1 MIRYFITKETITI
14 TLIMIMITIISI
26 GVFFSFML
34 RYRCLGDNKRYTK
47 DLYYTWHNIYINDPC
62 EIVMFSEP
70 SLDNWAVTAIY
81 KYSNDKLNVKEKY
94 IKLLENKGWELE
106 RIENNKQIFRK
117 KNLLYCLE
125 EKERGVIKI
134 SVKIQ
139 GYEDTSLLHKLICGA
154 N

>member
-1 MIRYFITKETITI
+1 MIRYFVTKETITI
-14 TLIMIMITIISI
+14 TLIMITIISI
-26 GVFFSFML
+26 GVFFAPML

>member
-1 MIRYFITKETITI
+1 
-14 TLIMIMITIISI
+14 MIMITIISI
-26 GVFFSFML
+26 GVFFAPML

>member
-1 MIRYFITKETITI
+1 MIRCFITKETITI

-26 GVFFSFML
+26 GVFFAPML

>member
-14 TLIMIMITIISI
+14 TLIMITIISI
-26 GVFFSFML
+26 GVFFAPML

>member
-1 MIRYFITKETITI
+1 
-14 TLIMIMITIISI
+14 MIMITIISI
-26 GVFFSFML
+26 GVFFAPML

-106 RIENNKQIFRK
+106 RIGNNKQIFRK